1 MMLQLMQSNNRQ
13 QVPVDVVW
21 QAVLGVTYQYSAG
34 NITEDVYSGYCADL
48 KVRLCSVVFY
58 YVFNRCFLEKG
69 SLLCVYLLIV
79 SRIFQVHFGT
89 NLRASN
95 ERNTYA
101 VRAGEDGN
109 LAGGGGNNVLNA
121 DGGGDDAAAAATA
134 GVAAAAAQGNGEL
147 IMVQGSDN
155 GHVEEAAEYRF
166 FLYRHWSLFDAM
178 YHSPYVAAKLNV
190 WSNQGTVKLQ
200 ELFAQIG
207 VPLQQVRQLY
217 QYMAPALRS
226 HFSQQINDR
235 HILETY
241 GLTNP
246 TVTFKVKNC
255 CIVPEVVTFF

>member
-1 MMLQLMQSNNRQ
+1 
-13 QVPVDVVW
+13 
-21 QAVLGVTYQYSAG
+21 
-34 NITEDVYSGYCADL
+34 
-48 KVRLCSVVFY
+48 
-58 YVFNRCFLEKG
+58 
-69 SLLCVYLLIV
+69 
-79 SRIFQVHFGT
+79 VHFGT
-89 NLRASN
+89 NLRSGN
-95 ERNTYA
+95 ERNAYA

-121 DGGGDDAAAAATA
+121 DGGGDDAAAAAAAAAA

-166 FLYRHWSLFDAM
+166 FLYRHWSLYDAM

-246 TVTFKVKNC
+246 TVTFKVNILLYC
-255 CIVPEVVTFF
+255 T